1 MNTSSTKSSPVRQTE
16 SPEYMD
22 VDGFEGFFYET
33 SERRIVEF
41 EDFISDPENSDSVDE
56 ELDCTADKS
65 LESDEEDELL
75 LLNEILNFNGE
86 VGNIVQVFTNM
97 AAQNTRCVTPSRLI
111 FMTRIFVL
119 CMIS

>member
-1 MNTSSTKSSPVRQTE
+1 MNTSSTKSSPVMQAE

-41 EDFISDPENSDSVDE
+41 EDFISNPEHTDSVDG

-75 LLNEILNFNGE
+75 LLNEILNFKGE
-86 VGNIVQVFTNM
+86 VGNIVNDFTNM
-97 AAQNTRCVTPSRLI
+97 AVQRTQCVRFSRRFFI
-111 FMTRIFVL
+111 TRIFVL